1 MDDQKGSNASNISKN
16 HTTKHPLDVKGP
28 VPIQHMNRLG
38 HCDGVNNV
46 QNAGTA
52 SKETMLRNSKGG
64 W

>member
-1 MDDQKGSNASNISKN
+1 MEHQKGSNASSISKDRGI
-16 HTTKHPLDVKGP
+16 KHPLDVKGP

-46 QNAGTA
+46 QNAGVP
-52 SKETMLRNSKGG
+52 SKESSVRNGKGN